1 MFRFVIRTTKLYKYS
16 GNLTEDIFHGHGFDR
31 KNALSN
37 YFASST
43 NKEAADDE
51 LFVYLTAILK
61 NFFIWVGSEK
71 GESVL

>member
-1 MFRFVIRTTKLYKYS
+1 MFRFVVRTTKLYKYS
-16 GNLTEDIFHGHGFDR
+16 ENLTEDIFHGHGFDR
-31 KNALSN
+31 KNGTN

-43 NKEAADDE
+43 NKQAADDE

-61 NFFIWVGSEK
+61 NIFIWLGSEK